1 MKKCNENIVLI
12 VTFLLLHITPVFAES
27 TLGTPD
33 IDDIE
38 YPDDEPHSPEEI
50 NLGKTLF
57 FDTRLSLNEKQ
68 SCASC
73 HNPDL
78 GFSDGLKT
86 SIGTMGGQVSRN
98 SPHLYNL
105 AWSAA
110 LFWDGRSSTLEE
122 QALGPIEAAG
132 EMNLPLSEVVP
143 RLSKVPFYQK
153 QFKVVYGESGLTIEN
168 VAKAIAAFERTIISD
183 NAAYDKYI
191 AGNTAAM
198 SPSAIRGLALFKGKA
213 NCANCHDGPNFT
225 DDSFHNIGV
234 SPVLL
239 DRGRANISGSEELVG
254 AFKTPGLRNI
264 IFSAPYMHD
273 GSQSS
278 LEDVIDFYNKG
289 GMHKESLSS
298 LIKPLHLN
306 RTEIADLVAFLGAL
320 SAPVT
325 IERPK
330 IP

>member
-1 MKKCNENIVLI
+1 MLSY
-12 VTFLLLHITPVFAES
+12 ITPSFAQT

-38 YPDDEPHSPEEI
+38 YPNDEPHSPEEI

-86 SIGTMGGQVSRN
+86 SLGTMGGKVNRN

-105 AWSAA
+105 AWSAT
-110 LFWDGRSSTLEE
+110 LFWDGRSSSLED
-122 QALGPIEAAG
+122 QALGPIQAAG

-183 NAAYDKYI
+183 NSAYDKYI
-191 AGNTAAM
+191 AGNISAM
-198 SPSAIRGLALFKGKA
+198 SPSAIRGLALFTGEA

-234 SPVLL
+234 SPVSI
-239 DRGRANISGSEELVG
+239 DRGRANIPGSEELVG

-264 IFSAPYMHD
+264 VFSAPYMHD
-273 GSQSS
+273 GSEST
-278 LEDVIDFYNKG
+278 LEDVINYYNKG
-289 GMHKESLSS
+289 GTHKKSLSS
-298 LIKPLHLN
+298 LIKPLNLN
-306 RTEIADLVAFLGAL
+306 SIEIADLVAFLGAL
-320 SAPVT
+320 TSPVT

-330 IP
+330 TPQ